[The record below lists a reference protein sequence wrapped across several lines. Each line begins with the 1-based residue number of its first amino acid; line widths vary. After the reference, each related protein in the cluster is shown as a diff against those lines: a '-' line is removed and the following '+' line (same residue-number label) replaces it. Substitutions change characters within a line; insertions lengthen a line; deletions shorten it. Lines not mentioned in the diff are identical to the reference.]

1 MSQQRVQ
8 RRLAAILAADVAGYS
23 RLMGMDEQGTARR
36 MREHLAALRPIVE
49 RRRGRIVHIA
59 GDGVLAE
66 FPSVVGAVDCAV
78 EIQRLMERRN
88 VRLPAGQRM
97 LFRIGINLGEILV
110 EGDDIQGDGINVA
123 VRLEGIA
130 EPGGICL
137 SRAAH
142 DQARGRVGVSFTD
155 LGERALKNIAQ
166 PVQVYAVTPAAPG
179 RAASAAAPGV
189 AALPLPDAPSIVVL
203 PFANLSDDPEHAF
216 FADGVSE
223 DLTTALSRLR
233 WLFVIARNSAFV
245 YKDRGVDV
253 RSIAR
258 ELGVRYALEGSVRMA
273 GHRMRI
279 TAQLIDAEK
288 GSHIWAEKYDRLL
301 DDIFA
306 VQDEITGNIV
316 ASIEPQ
322 LYAREGYRAAAKP
335 PDRVDVWGL
344 VVRAIE
350 LVNRFGHKENEEA
363 RGLLRRALELDP
375 GYARAHAILA
385 WALWWATLYHYI
397 PDRAAG
403 YAESAQ
409 RAREA
414 LRLDTNEP
422 WARMIVG
429 LNLST
434 SGEHERALA
443 EHEAALALNPHF
455 ALARTTYG
463 WALLRAGRFDEAI
476 AETAKALRMSP
487 LDTFSGLYTT
497 VHGLALLGARRFA
510 EALPHL
516 RASVAADAE
525 FAGHYNA
532 LISCCGQLGLREE
545 AAAWLARRNAV
556 GPPLRVGVL
565 RHNLRAFA
573 HAEVF
578 AEGLM
583 KAGVEE

>member
-1 MSQQRVQ
+1 M
-8 RRLAAILAADVAGYS
+8 
-23 RLMGMDEQGTARR
+23 
-36 MREHLAALRPIVE
+36 
-49 RRRGRIVHIA
+49 
-59 GDGVLAE
+59 LAE

-88 VRLPAGQRM
+88 ARVPAGQRM

-110 EGDDIQGDGINVA
+110 DGDDIQGDGINIA
-123 VRLEGIA
+123 VRLESIA

-142 DQARGRVGVSFTD
+142 DQAQGRVGVSFTD
-155 LGERALKNIAQ
+155 LGERALKNIAR
-166 PVQVYAVTPAAPG
+166 PVQVYAVAPAAPTGAG
-179 RAASAAAPGV
+179 RGRNGASQARCRIGCRSRRRRPAAAP
-189 AALPLPDAPSIVVL
+189 AAAPPLPDGPSIVVL
-203 PFANLSDDPEHAF
+203 PFDNLSDDPEHAF
-216 FADGVSE
+216 FADGVAE

-233 WLFVIARNSAFV
+233 WLFVIARNSAFA
-245 YKDRGVDV
+245 YKDRSVDV
-253 RSIAR
+253 RAIAR
-258 ELGVRYALEGSVRMA
+258 ELGVRYALEGSVRTA
-273 GHRMRI
+273 GRRMRI

-288 GSHIWAEKYDRLL
+288 GGHIWAEKYDRLL

-335 PDRVDVWGL
+335 PESVDVWGL

-350 LVNRFGHKENEEA
+350 LVNRFGRKENEQA
-363 RGLLRRALELDP
+363 LSLLRRALEFDP

-397 PDRAAG
+397 ADRAAG

-409 RAREA
+409 HAREA

-422 WARMIVG
+422 WARMMVG
-429 LNLST
+429 LTLST
-434 SGEHERALA
+434 AGEHDRALA

-476 AETAKALRMSP
+476 AETAKAMRMSP
-487 LDTFSGLYTT
+487 LDSFSGLYTT

-532 LISCCGQLGLREE
+532 LISCCGHLGLREE

-565 RHNLRAFA
+565 RQNLRAFA

-578 AEGLM
+578 AEGLI

>member
-23 RLMGMDEQGTARR
+23 RLMGVDEQGTARR

-49 RRRGRIVHIA
+49 RQNGRIVTIA

-66 FPSVVGAVDCAV
+66 FPSVVGAVDCAM

-88 VRLPAGQRM
+88 ARVPAGQRM

-142 DQARGRVGVSFTD
+142 DQAQGRVGVSFTS

-166 PVQVYAVTPAAPG
+166 PVQAYAVAPWVPAPGPAATARPRRG
-179 RAASAAAPGV
+179 ATSAAAPGV
-189 AALPLPDAPSIVVL
+189 AALPLPDGPSIVVL
-203 PFANLSDDPEHAF
+203 PFANLSDDAEHAF

-245 YKDRGVDV
+245 YKGRSVDV

-258 ELGVRYALEGSVRMA
+258 ELGVRYALEGSVRTA
-273 GHRMRI
+273 GRRMRI

-288 GSHIWAEKYDRLL
+288 GGHIWAEKYDRQL

-335 PDRVDVWGL
+335 PESVDVWGL

-350 LVNRFGHKENEEA
+350 LVNRFGRKENEEA

-409 RAREA
+409 HAQRGAAAGHQRAVGTHDGGPQ
-414 LRLDTNEP
+414 LS
-422 WARMIVG
+422 ARPA
-429 LNLST
+429 ST
-434 SGEHERALA
+434 SVRWPSTKPRSPSIRTSPWRA
-443 EHEAALALNPHF
+443 PP
-455 ALARTTYG
+455 
-463 WALLRAGRFDEAI
+463 
-476 AETAKALRMSP
+476 M
-487 LDTFSGLYTT
+487 
-497 VHGLALLGARRFA
+497 
-510 EALPHL
+510 
-516 RASVAADAE
+516 
-525 FAGHYNA
+525 AGH
-532 LISCCGQLGLREE
+532 CCAP
-545 AAAWLARRNAV
+545 AASTRPSPRRPRRCA
-556 GPPLRVGVL
+556 
-565 RHNLRAFA
+565 
-573 HAEVF
+573 
-578 AEGLM
+578 
-583 KAGVEE
+583 